1 MSVPPMTYN
10 HQAQQRT
17 NQEAMTDPQPGDYWH
32 EMLCPYFMVT
42 HVQGD
47 RVTVLN
53 CMDRHG
59 ISAWMKVD
67 QDHWTFDVSKAI
79 QVDRQW
85 IADRVQYKSFND
97 GFVADVM
104 RGREK
109 HMAIVHDWITYRGK
123 QLVRELQS
131 LGPEVSRQLLMEQWK

>member
-1 MSVPPMTYN
+1 MTYN

-17 NQEAMTDPQPGDYWH
+17 NREAMTDPQPGDYWH

-85 IADRVQYKSFND
+85 IADRVQYGSIE
-97 GFVADVM
+97 GFVADVV

-109 HMAIVHDWITYRGK
+109 HMAIVHDWITHHGK